1 MTVSVSAEPH
11 AAAPASRGGAL
22 SRFWLLEYGA
32 AAFAFVLVLTSM
44 QLFMMNTIA
53 DRVDTLIAQQNT
65 DSLKLSN
72 NLNDFAALH
81 VPDDTP
87 VPADLFSNL
96 VEFSRKTA
104 IIMYE
109 VHRLSPFETF
119 GSEGESWS
127 ATLLTKL
134 KPKDGTK
141 TSLNHTGVD
150 PRTKS
155 QDLFDTGAYQIELY
169 QSLRDFSQERCTS
182 YKDIGGAISTF
193 VFPVLYALLGAFLCD
208 LRCRLIPGARG
219 PASLGSA
226 RYTTAIIAGAVL
238 GIFTS
243 LVPTSLSLPPLLVAF
258 LLGYSADLFVAR
270 LDALIDKLRAP
281 DRET

>member
-1 MTVSVSAEPH
+1 MSVSVSVERAV
-11 AAAPASRGGAL
+11 PASPGAAL
-22 SRFWLLEYGA
+22 SHFWLLECGA
-32 AAFAFVLVLTSM
+32 GVFAFALVILSM
-44 QLFMMNTIA
+44 LLFMMNTIA

-65 DSLKLSN
+65 DALKLSD
-72 NLNDFAALH
+72 NLNYFAALH
-81 VPDDTP
+81 LPNDTP
-87 VPADLFSNL
+87 PPPDLFSNL
-96 VEFSRKTA
+96 VEFSRNTA

-109 VHRLSPFETF
+109 VRRLSPFETF

-127 ATLLTKL
+127 EGLLTKL

-141 TSLNHTGVD
+141 TIFDYSGVD

-155 QDLFDTGAYQIELY
+155 QELLDAGAYQIELY

-182 YKDIGGAISTF
+182 YKDIGGAISTY

-208 LRCRLIPGARG
+208 LRCRLSPGARG
-219 PASLGSA
+219 PASLSSA

-243 LVPTSLSLPPLLVAF
+243 LIPTSLSLPPLLVAF
-258 LLGYSADLFVAR
+258 LLGYSADFFVAR
-270 LDALIDKLRAP
+270 LDALIDKLRVHG
-281 DRET
+281 RET

>member
-1 MTVSVSAEPH
+1 MSVSISAEPH
-11 AAAPASRGGAL
+11 AGAPASRGGAL
-22 SRFWLLEYGA
+22 SHFWLLECGA
-32 AAFAFVLVLTSM
+32 ALFAFVLVLTSM

-53 DRVDTLIAQQNT
+53 DRVDTLITEQNAN
-65 DSLKLSN
+65 SLKLSD
-72 NLNDFAALH
+72 NLNYFAALH

-87 VPADLFSNL
+87 PPPDLFSNL

-141 TSLNHTGVD
+141 TNLNHTGVD

-155 QDLFDTGAYQIELY
+155 QDLFETGAYQIELY

-208 LRCRLIPGARG
+208 LRCRLVPGAHG

-243 LVPTSLSLPPLLVAF
+243 LIPTSLSLPPLLVAF

-270 LDALIDKLRAP
+270 LDALIDKLRAS